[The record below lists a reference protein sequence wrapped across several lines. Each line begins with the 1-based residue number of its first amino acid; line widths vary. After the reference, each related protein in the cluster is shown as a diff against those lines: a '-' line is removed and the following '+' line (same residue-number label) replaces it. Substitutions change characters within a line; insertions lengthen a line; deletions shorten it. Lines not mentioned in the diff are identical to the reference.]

1 MLIPK
6 QLDNTDVF
14 IIFVVGFVSFYL
26 ISVRGDRYLVFF
38 GGALIAVVA
47 YYYYSRLRNNEA
59 KPSPQQIVD
68 IMETKFSQ
76 GASRDFEVPNDK
88 VYFIHKR
95 PRNLKNI
102 KRTADIRQVLLD
114 LKALEVYDQGLY
126 DRILTYTE
134 YFLNVH
140 YKIML
145 GKYDFDSYF
154 PILKDI
160 RKELLNLLKSFCHN
174 APRVSKIRDIDNID
188 VFLERQTA
196 LMQAKTYK
204 YIKIAHH
211 KFAKAQSHTAYE
223 APFESDPASDIHY
236 NVF

>member
-1 MLIPK
+1 MLK
-6 QLDNTDVF
+6 KLDNTDIF
-14 IIFVVGFVSFYL
+14 IIFILAFLVFYL
-26 ISVRGDRYLVFF
+26 MSIRGDRYTIFF
-38 GGALIAVVA
+38 LGALIVVMI
-47 YYYYSRLRNNEA
+47 YYFYMRLQNDEKMPNL
-59 KPSPQQIVD
+59 QQTIET
-68 IMETKFSQ
+68 METTFSQ
-76 GASRDFEVPNDK
+76 GASKDFEIPNDK

-102 KRTADIRQVLLD
+102 KRTADIRNILLE
-114 LKALEVYDQGLY
+114 LKALEVYDMGLY
-126 DRILTYTE
+126 DRIVTYTE

-145 GKYDFDSYF
+145 GKYDFELYF

-160 RKELLNLLKSFCHN
+160 RKELLNLLKSYCHN
-174 APRVSKIRDIDNID
+174 IPRVSKIRDIENID
-188 VFLERQTA
+188 VFLEKQTS

-211 KFAKAQSHTAYE
+211 KYAKMQSHSVYK
-223 APFESDPASDIHY
+223 APFESDPRDDILY